1 MKPNEIRK
9 FLIDVTEKKGG
20 HIGANLSTIELTCAL
35 NNIFNFKK
43 DWVIFDTGHQGY
55 TYKILTG
62 RKDSLWKLN
71 DDGGT
76 SRFIDRSESKL
87 DRIDASHAGTALSIA
102 TGVAS
107 VEEDNWTIV
116 VVGDGSLVEGMTWEG
131 LNYAIK
137 CKKLIILLNDNEIA
151 IDKNVGAIN
160 NIMTSKSCDKLSK
173 SLFESMG
180 FNYYF
185 VDDGH
190 SVNSIEK
197 ALISAKKEINTP
209 SIIHVKTIK
218 GYGLEISKN
227 HPYKLHF
234 STPYDKNDIKS
245 TSPVPVGKS
254 FSKIVSE
261 TILENV
267 DENNKNHFFIT
278 AATPYASSLESLNY
292 FIMKITL
299 MLEWQ
304 SNN

>member
-1 MKPNEIRK
+1 MQVN
-9 FLIDVTEKKGG
+9 T
-20 HIGANLSTIELTCAL
+20 
-35 NNIFNFKK
+35 
-43 DWVIFDTGHQGY
+43 
-55 TYKILTG
+55 
-62 RKDSLWKLN
+62 
-71 DDGGT
+71 
-76 SRFIDRSESKL
+76 
-87 DRIDASHAGTALSIA
+87 GTALSIA

-116 VVGDGSLVEGMTWEG
+116 VVGDGSLLEGMTWEG
-131 LNYAIK
+131 LEYAIK

-173 SLFESMG
+173 SLFESLG

-234 STPYDKNDIKS
+234 STPYNKNDIKS
-245 TSPVPVGKS
+245 TSPVPNLVNLFPKD
-254 FSKIVSE
+254 VPE

-267 DENNKNHFFIT
+267 DENNKNHF
-278 AATPYASSLESLNY
+278 YNRSY
-292 FIMKITL
+292 TL
-299 MLEWQ
+299 CIKFRKV
-304 SNN
+304 

>member
-173 SLFESMG
+173 SLFESLG

-197 ALISAKKEINTP
+197 ALISAKRNQYT
-209 SIIHVKTIK
+209 
-218 GYGLEISKN
+218 
-227 HPYKLHF
+227 F
-234 STPYDKNDIKS
+234 
-245 TSPVPVGKS
+245 
-254 FSKIVSE
+254 
-261 TILENV
+261 
-267 DENNKNHFFIT
+267 NN
-278 AATPYASSLESLNY
+278 SC
-292 FIMKITL
+292 
-299 MLEWQ
+299 
-304 SNN
+304 